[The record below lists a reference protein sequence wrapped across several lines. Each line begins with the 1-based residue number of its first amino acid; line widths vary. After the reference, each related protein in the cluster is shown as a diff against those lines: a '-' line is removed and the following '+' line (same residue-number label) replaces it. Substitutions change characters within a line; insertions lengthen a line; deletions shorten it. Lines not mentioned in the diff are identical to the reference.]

1 MDAKP
6 EPQADSNAHT
16 DRTRSAGDA
25 SGGQA
30 APFYGFAALE
40 SQWQQR
46 WAEADAYRVE
56 ETPGKPKCYV
66 LDMFPYPSG
75 AGLHVGHPMGYI
87 ATDVYSRFKR
97 HTGHAVLHPMGF
109 DAFGLPA
116 EQYAIETG
124 QHPAKTTAQNIET
137 FIGQLKRIGFDYDWS
152 RSVKTADPGYYRWTQ
167 WIFSRLFEHWFD
179 PAQNKAR
186 PIAELKAHFA
196 EQGGPGFTN
205 LEWQAMDHAAQ
216 QAVLMDYRLA
226 YTSHA
231 DVNWCPALG
240 TVLANDEVKDGLSER
255 GGHPVVRKQMRQW
268 FLRITAYAERLLE
281 GLDKLDWTHALKEQQ
296 RNWIGRSEGAR
307 CTFHTVAQDGV
318 GAHPIEVFTTRP
330 DTMFGATF
338 MVLAPEHALVE
349 HITTAAQRESVQA
362 YREQASRRSERER
375 MADAK
380 SISGCFTG
388 AFALNPVTGQNIPI
402 WIADYVLAGYG
413 TGAIMAVPSDDER
426 DFAFAKHF
434 ELPIVEVVDRSENG
448 TIDPETVERGDK
460 SKGLMQHSG
469 LLNGMRI
476 PQAIEA
482 MLAHLEQEGI
492 GQREV
497 NYRLR
502 DAGFSR
508 QRYWGEPFP
517 IVYRDGVAELLPDD
531 QLPLELPE
539 VDSYQPTGD
548 GRSPV
553 AAALDWVNLPDGSLR
568 ETDTMPGYAGS
579 SWYWLRYMDPG
590 NTEAFVAPD
599 REQYWGQV
607 DLYVG
612 GTEHAVGHLMYSRF
626 TNQVLYDMGY
636 VSHAEPFRKLVNQ
649 GMIQGRSSL
658 VYRING
664 TNTFVSHGLRKEHET
679 TTLHV
684 DIKLVEGDVL
694 DLEGFRA
701 WREEYADAEFILET
715 VDGKEQYRCGYEVEK
730 MSKRWYNVV
739 NPDDVCAEY
748 GADTLRLYEL
758 FLGPFDQ
765 PKPWDTRGI
774 DGAHRFLKKLWRFV
788 LEGAPLEGEAS
799 PEANKALHAMIDKVR
814 GDIERMAF
822 NTAISAMMSGLNE
835 LSKLGAR
842 QREVLEAFVVL
853 VAPFAPHMAEAC
865 WEGLGKKGFVVHAPY
880 PEARK
885 EFLVE
890 DSHEYPVSVNGK
902 MRDKVTLPLS
912 LDKAGVEEAV
922 LQRPIVQKWLDGKPP
937 KKVIVVPG
945 RIVNLVV

>member
-1 MDAKP
+1 MDAKAP
-6 EPQADSNAHT
+6 SSSSPSRSTAPAYDFTTLEAH
-16 DRTRSAGDA
+16 
-25 SGGQA
+25 
-30 APFYGFAALE
+30 
-40 SQWQQR
+40 WQKR
-46 WAEADAYRVE
+46 WADEEAYRVTE
-56 ETPGKPKCYV
+56 DPDKPKCYV

-124 QHPAKTTAQNIET
+124 HHPAVTTARNIET
-137 FIGQLKRIGFDYDWS
+137 FIAQLRRIGFDYDWS
-152 RSVKTADPGYYRWTQ
+152 RSVKTCDPGYYRWTQ

-179 PAQNKAR
+179 PGQQKAR
-186 PIAELKAHFA
+186 PITELEAHFA
-196 EQGGPGFTN
+196 ENGGPGFTN
-205 LEWQAMDHAAQ
+205 LEWQAMDHPAQ

-226 YTSHA
+226 YVSHA

-255 GGHPVVRKQMRQW
+255 GGHPVVRKRMRQW
-268 FLRITAYAERLLE
+268 FLRITAYAERLLTSLE
-281 GLDKLDWTHALKEQQ
+281 DLDWTHALKEQQ

-307 CTFHTVAQDGV
+307 CTFHTVDADGV
-318 GAHPIEVFTTRP
+318 GEHPIEVFTTRP

-338 MVLAPEHALVE
+338 MVLAPEHELVE
-349 HITTAAQRESVQA
+349 RITTAGQKEAVDA
-362 YREQASRRSERER
+362 YREQAARRSERER

-388 AFALNPVTGQNIPI
+388 AHARNPVTGQDIPI
-402 WIADYVLAGYG
+402 WIAEYVLAGYG
-413 TGAIMAVPSDDER
+413 TGAIMAVPSDDDR
-426 DFAFAKHF
+426 DHAFALHF
-434 ELPIVEVVDRSENG
+434 DLPIIEVVDRSENG
-448 TIDPETVERGDK
+448 TIDPQSVERGDK
-460 SKGLMQHSG
+460 SKGILQHSG
-469 LLNGMRI
+469 FLNGKRI
-476 PQAIEA
+476 PEAIEA
-482 MLAHLEQEGI
+482 MLAHLEKEGI
-492 GQREV
+492 GKREI

-517 IVYRDGVAELLPDD
+517 IVYRDGVAELLPDEA
-531 QLPLELPE
+531 LPLELPE

-553 AAALDWVNLPDGSLR
+553 AAALDWVNLPDGSTR

-590 NTEAFVAPD
+590 NAEAFVAPA
-599 REQYWGQV
+599 RERYWGQV

-626 TNQVLYDMGY
+626 TNHVLYDMGY
-636 VSHAEPFRKLVNQ
+636 VSQPEPFRKLVNQ

-664 TNTFVSHGLRKEHET
+664 TNTFVSHGLRKDHDT

-684 DIKLVEGDVL
+684 DIKLVENDVL
-694 DLEGFRA
+694 DVEAFCA
-701 WREEYADAEFILET
+701 WREEYRDAEFLLET
-715 VDGKEQYRCGYEVEK
+715 VDGQEVYRCGHEVEK

-788 LEGAPLEGEAS
+788 LDGPPAEGEAS
-799 PEANKALHAMIDKVR
+799 PEALKVLHGMIEKVR
-814 GDIERMAF
+814 SDIERMAF
-822 NTAISAMMSGLNE
+822 NTAIAAMMSALNE
-835 LSKLGAR
+835 LAKMEAR

-853 VAPFAPHMAEAC
+853 VAPFAPHLAEAC
-865 WEGLGKKGFVVHAPY
+865 WEGLGKEGFVVHAAY
-880 PEARK
+880 PEADPQY
-885 EFLVE
+885 LVE
-890 DSHEYPVSVNGK
+890 DSFEYPISVNGK
-902 MRDKVTLPLS
+902 LRDKLELPLS
-912 LDKAGVEEAV
+912 LDRAAVEKAALE
-922 LQRPIVQKWLDGKPP
+922 RPAVQKWLDGKPP

-945 RIVNLVV
+945 KIVNVVV